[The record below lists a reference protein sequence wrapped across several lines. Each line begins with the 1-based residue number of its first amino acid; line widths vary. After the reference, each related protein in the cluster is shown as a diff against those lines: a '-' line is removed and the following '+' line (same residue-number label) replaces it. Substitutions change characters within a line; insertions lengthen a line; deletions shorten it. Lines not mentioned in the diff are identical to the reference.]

1 MGKKLP
7 IGAVRHQGLET
18 KKLRKIWISKRTFN
32 IPVLLLTT
40 TMLFWVAPSQATFYN
55 PFGIVIVKKT
65 SEPADNTS
73 FDFSTSLGS
82 TFQLSDPGDKY
93 TGFFAWA
100 GQDIDILETSKRGW
114 RLESVSGYSMFGN
127 STFKKIDNGIRISMN
142 SWDLVKVKFNNVAV
156 PLPGA
161 VWLLGSGLLA
171 LVGIGRGRRRKLVDS
186 GEATA

>member
-1 MGKKLP
+1 MIKTR
-7 IGAVRHQGLET
+7 ISNRVRHT
-18 KKLRKIWISKRTFN
+18 
-32 IPVLLLTT
+32 PMLLVAAV
-40 TMLFWVAPSQATFYN
+40 MLFWVAPSQATFYN

-65 SEPADNTS
+65 SSPADNTT
-73 FDFSTSLGS
+73 FHFETSLNT

-100 GQDIDILETSKRGW
+100 GQDIDIVEKSTPGW
-114 RLESVSGYSMFGN
+114 RLESVSGWSMLGN
-127 STFKKIDNGIRISMN
+127 SSFKQIENGIRISLN

-171 LVGIGRGRRRKLVDS
+171 LVGIGRSRRRKLVNA

>member
-1 MGKKLP
+1 MIKTWTNNR
-7 IGAVRHQGLET
+7 ARCT
-18 KKLRKIWISKRTFN
+18 
-32 IPVLLLTT
+32 PVLLLAA

-65 SEPADNTS
+65 SDPADNTS
-73 FDFSTSLGS
+73 FDFTTSLGS
-82 TFQLSDPGDKY
+82 TFSLSDPGDKY

-100 GQDIDILETSKRGW
+100 GQDIDIKEKSTPGW
-114 RLESVSGYSMFGN
+114 RLESVSGWSMLGN
-127 STFKKIDNGIRISMN
+127 STFQQIDNGIRISLN

-171 LVGIGRGRRRKLVDS
+171 LVGIGRSRRRKLVDA